1 MTKNYGRNSMKK
13 LFILAAFM
21 LSAAF
26 AQEKVTMVL
35 NWFPETGHAGYYAAV
50 QDGLYTAKG
59 IDVTVQPG
67 GPDTIGATLLATGK
81 VQFAMLGATEVLL
94 AREQGIPLVA
104 IFGVFQNNPQGFMY
118 HAENPIT
125 SFEELEGR
133 TVAISPGAAYW
144 DFIENKYEL
153 EGKVQVVNYSGG
165 LADWARD
172 PMAITQNY
180 VTAEPYSADKEGI
193 ANGSLLIADSGYNPY
208 GDIIVTTEEFLASN
222 PETVK
227 AFVEASQEG
236 YKAFF
241 ADPAKY
247 APALEAANSEN
258 TEDVVLWGAE
268 AIKALIDTGD
278 ATTMGIGAMTLERWQ
293 TVYDQL
299 KELAVLQADTELDVT
314 QAFNASFVPAP

>member
-1 MTKNYGRNSMKK
+1 MKK
-13 LFILAAFM
+13 LFILAA
-21 LSAAF
+21 LLATTAF
-26 AQEKVTMVL
+26 AQEKATLVL
-35 NWFPETGHAGYYAAV
+35 NWFPETGHAGYYAAA

-59 IDVTVQPG
+59 IEVEIQPG
-67 GPDTIGATLLATGK
+67 GPDTIGATLLATGRA
-81 VQFAMLGATEVLL
+81 QFAMLGATELLL

-104 IFGVFQNNPQGFMY
+104 IFGAFQDNPQALMY
-118 HAENPIT
+118 HAENPID
-125 SFEELEGR
+125 SFEDLEGR
-133 TVAISPGAAYW
+133 SVAISPGAPYW
-144 DFIENKYEL
+144 DFIQKKYNL

-172 PMAITQNY
+172 PMAITQIY
-180 VTAEPYSADKEGI
+180 ITAEPYSADKEGL
-193 ANGSLLIADSGYNPY
+193 ANGSLMVLDSGYNPY

-222 PETVK
+222 PDAVK

-278 ATTMGIGAMTLERWQ
+278 ATTLGIGAMTEERWQ

-299 KELAVLQADTELDVT
+299 KEVGVLKAATDIDVT
-314 QAFNASFVPAP
+314 QVFNASFVPTP

>member
-1 MTKNYGRNSMKK
+1 MKK
-13 LFILAAFM
+13 LFVLAALL
-21 LSAAF
+21 LSF
-26 AQEKVTMVL
+26 SLAQEKVTMVL

-50 QDGLYTAKG
+50 QDGLYAAKG
-59 IDVTVQPG
+59 LDVTIQPG
-67 GPDTIGATLLATGK
+67 GPDTIGSTLLATGK

-104 IFGVFQNNPQGFMY
+104 VFGVFQNNPQGFMY
-118 HAENPIT
+118 HAENPVN

-144 DFIENKYEL
+144 DFIEKKYNL
-153 EGKVQVVNYSGG
+153 EGKVQVINYSGS

-172 PMAITQNY
+172 PMAVTQNY

-193 ANGSLLIADSGYNPY
+193 ANGSLLIADSGFNPY

-222 PETVK
+222 PDTVK

-241 ADPAKY
+241 ADPKKY

-293 TVYDQL
+293 TLYDEL
-299 KELAVLQADTELDVT
+299 KELGVLQADTEIDVA
-314 QAFNASFVPAP
+314 QAFNASFVPTP

>member
-1 MTKNYGRNSMKK
+1 MKK
-13 LFILAAFM
+13 LFILAALL
-21 LSAAF
+21 LSF
-26 AQEKVTMVL
+26 SLAQEKVSMIL
-35 NWFPETGHAGYYAAV
+35 NWFPETGHAGFYAAL
-50 QDGLYTAKG
+50 QDGIYAEKG
-59 IDVTVQPG
+59 LEVEIQPG
-67 GPDTIGATLLATGK
+67 GPDVIGSTLLATGR

-104 IFGVFQNNPQGFMY
+104 IFGTFQNNPQGFMY
-118 HAENPIT
+118 HAANPIS

-133 TVAISPGAAYW
+133 TLAISPGAAYW
-144 DFIENKYEL
+144 DFIEKKYNL

-180 VTAEPYSADKEGI
+180 VTAEPYSAEKEGLP
-193 ANGSLLIADSGYNPY
+193 NGSLLIADSGYNPY
-208 GDIIVTTEEFLASN
+208 ADIIVTTEEFLASN
-222 PETVK
+222 PETVR

-236 YKAFF
+236 YEAFF
-241 ADPAKY
+241 ADPGKY
-247 APALEAANSEN
+247 VATLEAANSEN

-268 AIKALIDTGD
+268 QIKKLIDTGD
-278 ATTMGIGAMTLERWQ
+278 ATTMGIGIMTLERWQ

-299 KELAVLQADTELDVT
+299 KELGILQADTELDMT

>member
-1 MTKNYGRNSMKK
+1 MKK
-13 LFILAAFM
+13 LFILAA
-21 LSAAF
+21 LLLASAF

-59 IDVTVQPG
+59 LDVTIQPG
-67 GPDTIGATLLATGK
+67 GPDTIGSTLLATGK

-118 HAENPIT
+118 HAENPVN

-144 DFIENKYEL
+144 DYIEKKYGL
-153 EGKVQVVNYSGG
+153 EGKVQVINYSGS

-172 PMAITQNY
+172 PMAVTQNY

-193 ANGSLLIADSGYNPY
+193 ANGSLLIADSGFNPY
-208 GDIIVTTEEFLASN
+208 GDIIVTTEEFLANN

-278 ATTMGIGAMTLERWQ
+278 ATTLGIGAMTLERWQ
-293 TVYDQL
+293 TLYDEL
-299 KELAVLQADTELDVT
+299 KELGVLQADTEIDVS

>member
-1 MTKNYGRNSMKK
+1 MKK
-13 LFILAAFM
+13 LFVLAVWL

-26 AQEKVTMVL
+26 AQEKVSMIL
-35 NWFPETGHAGYYAAV
+35 NWFPETGHAGFFAAV
-50 QDGLYTAKG
+50 QDGLYAAKG
-59 IDVTVQPG
+59 LEVEIQPG
-67 GPDTIGATLLATGK
+67 GPDVIGSTLLATGR

-104 IFGVFQNNPQGFMY
+104 VFGTFQNNPQGLMY
-118 HAENPIT
+118 HAENPIST
-125 SFEELEGR
+125 FEELEGR

-144 DFIENKYEL
+144 DFIEKKYNL
-153 EGKVQVVNYSGG
+153 EGKVQVVNYSGS
-165 LADWARD
+165 LSEWARD
-172 PMAITQNY
+172 PMAVTQNY

-208 GDIIVTTEEFLASN
+208 ADIIVTTEEFLASN
-222 PETVK
+222 PEVVK

-241 ADPAKY
+241 ADPSKY
-247 APALEAANSEN
+247 VATLEAANSEN

-268 AIKALIDTGD
+268 QIKQLIDTGD
-278 ATTMGIGAMTLERWQ
+278 ATTLGIGAMTLERWQ

-299 KELAVLQADTELDVT
+299 KELGVLKPETELDVS

>member
-1 MTKNYGRNSMKK
+1 MKK
-13 LFILAAFM
+13 LFILAALL
-21 LSAAF
+21 LSFAF

-59 IDVTVQPG
+59 LDVTIQPG

-118 HAENPIT
+118 HAENPLN
-125 SFEELEGR
+125 SFEDLEGR
-133 TVAISPGAAYW
+133 TVAISPGAPYW
-144 DFIENKYEL
+144 QFIENKYNL
-153 EGKVQVVNYSGG
+153 AGKVQIVNYSGG

-172 PMAITQNY
+172 PMAVTQNY

-278 ATTMGIGAMTLERWQ
+278 ATTLGIGAMTVERWQ
-293 TVYDQL
+293 AAYDQL
-299 KELAVLQADTELDVT
+299 KELNVLQADTELDVS

>member
-1 MTKNYGRNSMKK
+1 MKK
-13 LFILAAFM
+13 LFTLAVLLF
-21 LSAAF
+21 STAF
-26 AQEKVTMVL
+26 AQEDVTMVL
-35 NWFPETGHAGYYAAV
+35 NWFPETGHAGFYAAV

-59 IDVTVQPG
+59 VNVTIQPG

-104 IFGVFQNNPQGFMY
+104 VFGTFQNNPQGFMY
-118 HAENPIT
+118 HAANPIS

-144 DFIENKYEL
+144 DFLENKYEL
-153 EGKVQVVNYSGG
+153 EGKVQVVNYSGS
-165 LADWARD
+165 LSEWAID

-180 VTAEPYSADKEGI
+180 VTAEPYSADKEGL

-208 GDIIVTTEEFLASN
+208 ADIIVTTEEFLASN
-222 PETVK
+222 PEAVQ

-236 YKAFF
+236 YEAFF

-247 APALEAANSEN
+247 AATLQTANSEN

-268 AIKALIDTGD
+268 QIKALIETGD
-278 ATTMGIGAMTLERWQ
+278 ATTMGIGIMTQERWQ

-299 KELAVLQADTELDVT
+299 KELGVLQADTELDVT
-314 QAFNASFVPAP
+314 AAFNASFVPAP

>member
-1 MTKNYGRNSMKK
+1 MKK
-13 LFILAAFM
+13 LFILAVLLF
-21 LSAAF
+21 SAAL
-26 AQEKVTMVL
+26 AQDKVTMVL

-59 IDVTVQPG
+59 LEVEIQPG
-67 GPDTIGATLLATGK
+67 GPDTIGITLLATGK

-104 IFGVFQNNPQGFMY
+104 IFGGFQNNPQGFMY
-118 HAENPIT
+118 HAENPLT

-133 TVAISPGAAYW
+133 TVSISPGAAYW
-144 DFIENKYEL
+144 DFIENKYGL

-165 LADWARD
+165 LTEWARD

-193 ANGSLLIADSGYNPY
+193 PNGSLLIADSGYNPY

-222 PETVK
+222 PEAVK
-227 AFVEASQEG
+227 AFVEGSQEG

-278 ATTMGIGAMTLERWQ
+278 ATTLGIGAMTLERWQ

-299 KELAVLQADTELDVT
+299 KELEVLKADTELDVT
-314 QAFNASFVPAP
+314 AAFNASFVPAP